1 MASQSISHYR
11 IIKKIGAGGMGEIYL
26 AEDTHLGRK
35 VALKLLPAEFTK
47 DESRLRRFEQE
58 ARAAS
63 GLNHPGILTVF
74 EVGHS
79 HNVHF
84 IATEYID
91 GKTLR
96 QYAAETAI
104 DLNTALDI
112 SIQVA
117 SALSAAHQAGIAHRD
132 IKPENIMLRGDGY
145 VKVLDFGLAKLNEP
159 KNHASSDPEA
169 ATLARLNTE
178 PGMVMGTVTY
188 MSPEEARG
196 LEVDGRS
203 DIFSLGVVLYE
214 MIARKTPFAGVTP
227 MDLIV
232 SMMTKEPPPLAEL
245 SPGIP
250 VEFERIVF
258 KSLEKKRSARYQ
270 TARDLLADLKRL
282 KQRLE
287 VQAEIERS
295 YPSGIAAQITGESP
309 RPLPSIAV
317 LPFKNMS
324 ADAENEYFCEGLA
337 EELINALAKLD
348 GLRVVARTSAF
359 SFKGKDADIR
369 TIGSKL
375 NVSAV
380 LEGSVRK
387 AGDRLRITAQLINVG
402 DGYHIWSER
411 YDRQMKDVFDIQDE
425 ISLAITD
432 VLKVKLLDAEKVS
445 LLRRRTDNPEAYQ
458 IYLLGRYYL
467 NKYTE
472 EGGRKAV
479 EYFEQAIAIEP
490 EYALAYSGLGD
501 AYRRLWFFGFLP
513 PSEAVP
519 QWRAA
524 TTKAIELDPGLA
536 AAHVSMGSIKALHD
550 WDWQAAEEELKLGI
564 ELNPQ
569 SPLAYETYG
578 YALISTGRPDAAIEA
593 FQHALEMDPLSL
605 PLNMNLGFIFSYA
618 DQYDRAIEQGR
629 RVIELE
635 PQFHGGYTVI
645 GYALSGKE
653 MYEEAQEYL
662 KKSIALGGGAMALN
676 VLTFT
681 NGRLDKLDDARAGL
695 AKLLEI
701 KKQRYIPAYYI
712 AALYS
717 ALDDTDKVFE
727 WLEKAYDERNGFLTF
742 INCEHAF
749 KRFHSDPRYKNL
761 LQRIGLPD

>member
-1 MASQSISHYR
+1 SS
-11 IIKKIGAGGMGEIYL
+11 
-26 AEDTHLGRK
+26 
-35 VALKLLPAEFTK
+35 
-47 DESRLRRFEQE
+47 
-58 ARAAS
+58 
-63 GLNHPGILTVF
+63 LNHPNILTIY
-74 EVGHS
+74 EISEAGGYR
-79 HNVHF
+79 F
-84 IATEYID
+84 IASEYVE
-91 GKTLR
+91 GVTLR
-96 QYAAETAI
+96 EQMKSHPM
-104 DLNTALDI
+104 ALTKILDTT
-112 SIQVA
+112 IQVA
-117 SALSAAHQAGIAHRD
+117 SALAAADRAGIVHRD
-132 IKPENIMLRGDGY
+132 IKPENIMLRDDGY

-169 ATLARLNTE
+169 ATLANLNTE

-188 MSPEEARG
+188 MSPEQARG

-232 SMMTKEPPPLAEL
+232 SMMTKEPAPLAEL

-250 VEFERIVF
+250 VEFERIVL
-258 KSLEKKRSARYQ
+258 KSLEKELDARYQ
-270 TARDLLADLKRL
+270 TAKELLVDLKRL

-287 VQAEIERS
+287 VQAEIQRS
-295 YPSGIAAQITGESP
+295 YPSGIAAQTTGESP

-317 LPFKNMS
+317 LPFTNMS

-375 NVSAV
+375 NVTAV

-411 YDRQMKDVFDIQDE
+411 YDRQMKDIFDIQDE

-432 VLKVKLLDAEKVS
+432 VLKVKLLDAETVS
-445 LLRRRTDNPEAYQ
+445 LLRRRTDNAEAYQ
-458 IYLLGRYYL
+458 IYLLGRYHL
-467 NKYTE
+467 NKHTE

-490 EYALAYSGLGD
+490 GYALAYSGLGD

-513 PSEAVP
+513 PDEAVP
-519 QWRAA
+519 RWRAA
-524 TTKAIELDPGLA
+524 TETAIKLDPGLA
-536 AAHVSMGSIKALHD
+536 AAHVSMGSMKSLHD

-578 YALISTGRPDAAIEA
+578 YALISTRRPDAAIEA
-593 FQHALEMDPLSL
+593 FQRALEIDPLSL

-618 DQYDRAIEQGR
+618 NRYDLAIEQGR
-629 RVIELE
+629 RVIDLE

-681 NGRLDKLDDARAGL
+681 NGRLDKLDDARAEL

-701 KKQRYIPAYYI
+701 KKQKYIPAYYI

-727 WLEKAYDERNGFLTF
+727 WLEKAYEERNGFLTF
-742 INCEHAF
+742 IDCEHAF
-749 KRFHSDPRYKNL
+749 ERFHSDPRYKDL
-761 LQRIGLPD
+761 LQRIGLPG